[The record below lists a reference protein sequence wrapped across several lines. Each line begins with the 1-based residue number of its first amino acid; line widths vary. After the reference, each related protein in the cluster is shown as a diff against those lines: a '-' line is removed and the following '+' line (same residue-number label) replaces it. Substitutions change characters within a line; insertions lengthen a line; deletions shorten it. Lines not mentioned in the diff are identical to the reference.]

1 MSTKPNKPACPNCGY
16 DLSGLFDPNSSCT
29 CPECNQTTTHAHA
42 TQRINRWNSLA
53 LAIACV
59 FIVPLSMTGTAWVF
73 MLHTDWYTS
82 WTGSA
87 SLLLLASQILAVPL
101 LGFLFLAAESAFHTR
116 EQSARHIRPSAWL
129 FNVLVLLSATLSSA
143 ACYITLVILLDA
155 YASI

>member
-1 MSTKPNKPACPNCGY
+1 M
-16 DLSGLFDPNSSCT
+16 
-29 CPECNQTTTHAHA
+29 
-42 TQRINRWNSLA
+42 
-53 LAIACV
+53 

-116 EQSARHIRPSAWL
+116 KHAARHIRPSAWL
-129 FNVLVLLSATLSSA
+129 YYVIVLLSAAIACA
-143 ACYITLVILLDA
+143 ACLTTLAILLDA